1 MRRELGTLYSDNVT
15 TISVD
20 DMAKILSNALAVS
33 PYLQIKRFFAEGD
46 SPNFDDHDFPVPGYL
61 LFVSGYMFL
70 NLNENTSDS
79 EFNGSNNAI
88 ESLNRSQPSFENMVP
103 DDAKIDIFA
112 ALSHQVYVQWNLK
125 MSTKYCCD
133 LIKKNISE
141 YLLKDLT
148 PEEFFINLDNA
159 ITIDSGW
166 RYSERCR
173 ESFSMQD
180 CDVPQERKQLLVSR
194 YWL

>member
-79 EFNGSNNAI
+79 EFNGSNL
-88 ESLNRSQPSFENMVP
+88 SLWIDLNQVL
-103 DDAKIDIFA
+103 KIWFQMTLKLIF
-112 ALSHQVYVQWNLK
+112 
-125 MSTKYCCD
+125 
-133 LIKKNISE
+133 
-141 YLLKDLT
+141 LL
-148 PEEFFINLDNA
+148 P
-159 ITIDSGW
+159 
-166 RYSERCR
+166 
-173 ESFSMQD
+173 
-180 CDVPQERKQLLVSR
+180 
-194 YWL
+194 